1 MKNDNKYY
9 LKFRDDDVFKMR
21 LEYFS
26 RMSNEM
32 SLNPI
37 LMKLFK
43 SWLIQIEQSRIL
55 KLESILEIIL
65 ESIETL
71 KYNLTLNIT
80 CLSRSETCSLQT
92 GLVNHIFLSGGLE
105 FKSCIPHETG
115 FKTASNGG
123 ERMSWLPQ
131 GLDLINVESLFWGP
145 FFCQIIFLL

>member
-65 ESIETL
+65 ESIEIQSNI
-71 KYNLTLNIT
+71 KYNLSFQIWNL
-80 CLSRSETCSLQT
+80 
-92 GLVNHIFLSGGLE
+92 
-105 FKSCIPHETG
+105 
-115 FKTASNGG
+115 
-123 ERMSWLPQ
+123 
-131 GLDLINVESLFWGP
+131 LFSDGTR
-145 FFCQIIFLL
+145 

>member
-1 MKNDNKYY
+1 
-9 LKFRDDDVFKMR
+9 MR

-65 ESIETL
+65 ESIEIQSNI
-71 KYNLTLNIT
+71 KYNLSFQIWNL
-80 CLSRSETCSLQT
+80 
-92 GLVNHIFLSGGLE
+92 
-105 FKSCIPHETG
+105 
-115 FKTASNGG
+115 
-123 ERMSWLPQ
+123 
-131 GLDLINVESLFWGP
+131 LFSDGTR
-145 FFCQIIFLL
+145 